1 MSWCSGLE
9 AICQADVPLRDHTWY
24 GLGGPA
30 AWLVTP
36 RDESEL
42 ATVLTRCTA
51 AELPWRILGRGANL
65 LIPDDGFNG
74 VVIRLAGETWE
85 RVEFHPPQV
94 EAAAG
99 TDFPKLV
106 KQCLERGLIGLEN
119 LAGIPG
125 SVGGVIHQ
133 NAGGRYGTIADYV
146 HQVRLLS
153 LDGEVHVRRADE
165 MGFEYR
171 KCQLDGGVVVA
182 ATFEL
187 QTGDGTAALE
197 RHRAIWK
204 EKYASQ
210 PPVSVRSAGCIFKNP
225 PGEAAGRL
233 IDEAGLKGQRCGA
246 AEISTKH
253 ANFIVAHPG
262 ATTRNVLDLITL
274 ARDRVFE
281 RTGIQLELEVEVW

>member
-1 MSWCSGLE
+1 M
-9 AICQADVPLRDHTWY
+9 RDHTWY

-30 AWLVTP
+30 AWLVSP

-42 ATVLTRCTA
+42 ATVLARCTT
-51 AELPWRILGRGANL
+51 EKMQWRILGHGANL
-65 LIPDDGFNG
+65 LVPDDGFQG
-74 VVIRLAGETWE
+74 VVIRLAGEVWE
-85 RVEFHPPQV
+85 RVAFRPPLV

-99 TDFPKLV
+99 MDFPKLV
-106 KQCLERGLIGLEN
+106 KHSLERGLVGLEN

-125 SVGGVIHQ
+125 SVGGVIRQ

-146 HQVRLLS
+146 RQVRLLGA
-153 LDGEVHVRRADE
+153 DGEVQVRAATE
-165 MGFEYR
+165 MAFAYR
-171 KCQLDGGVVVA
+171 SSQLDGGVVVA
-182 ATFEL
+182 ATLEL
-187 QTGDGTAALE
+187 QTGDSTAALE
-197 RHRAIWK
+197 RHRTIWS

-210 PPVSVRSAGCIFKNP
+210 PPVSARSAGCIFKNP
-225 PGEAAGRL
+225 PGGAAGRL

-274 ARDRVFE
+274 AKERVFE
-281 RTGIQLELEVEVW
+281 RTGVQLELEVEVW